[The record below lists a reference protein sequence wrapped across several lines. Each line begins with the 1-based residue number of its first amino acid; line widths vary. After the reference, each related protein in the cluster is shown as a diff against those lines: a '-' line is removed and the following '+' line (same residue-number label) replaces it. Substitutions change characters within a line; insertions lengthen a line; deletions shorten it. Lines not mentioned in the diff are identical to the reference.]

1 MTSRESTPASR
12 LFALPFADRMPRW
25 PRTVPVS
32 KARMIRRIAALAS
45 LGLALFVATPLAAKC
60 VGQNLFDS
68 MDPARR
74 AKIEAAAQSVP
85 FSAGNFWR
93 ATKGDQVITLAGT
106 YHFDDPRHAPTL
118 AALTPIITSAT
129 TVLVEAGPE
138 EEKALNALL
147 ARDPSK
153 MVITTGPTLAQQLP
167 PEVWDPLKDAMS
179 DRGIPAFMAAK
190 FKPWYVLTLLSIPPC
205 AMAEMTQKPKGLD
218 GAVIDTALAAG
229 VPVLGLEPFD
239 TLFTI
244 FDGMTQDELTEMLVS
259 TLAIEDVSEDY
270 FTTLVD
276 SYFAGESRAAWELM
290 RFVSYDLPGYT
301 REEIDAEFARMEE
314 LVASSRNR
322 AWIPVLT
329 EAAAQGPVFTAFGA
343 LHLSG
348 QDGVL
353 NLLQKEGFT
362 LEELKL

>member
-1 MTSRESTPASR
+1 MPLRESTPSPGFSHCLLPIRCHDGHEPYQLREACMSR
-12 LFALPFADRMPRW
+12 LITAASAL
-25 PRTVPVS
+25 
-32 KARMIRRIAALAS
+32 
-45 LGLALFVATPLAAKC
+45 LFCLSATSLAARC
-60 VGQNLFDS
+60 VGQNLFDA
-68 MDPARR
+68 MDPSRR
-74 AKIEAAAQSVP
+74 AEIVAATEAVP
-85 FSAGNFWR
+85 FARGNFWR
-93 ATKGDQVITLAGT
+93 ATRGDQVITIAGT
-106 YHFDDPRHAPTL
+106 YHFDDPRHAPNL
-118 AALTPIITSAT
+118 AALTPAITSAT

-138 EEKALNALL
+138 EEKALNALI

-167 PEVWDPLKDAMS
+167 AEVWDPLKRAMS
-179 DRGIPAFMAAK
+179 NRGIPSFMAAK

-229 VPVLGLEPFD
+229 VPVKGLEPFD

-244 FDGMTQDELTEMLVS
+244 FDGMTKDELTEMLVS

-276 SYFAGESRAAWELM
+276 SYFAEDSRAAWELM

-301 REEIDAEFARMEE
+301 RDQIDAEFARMEE
-314 LVASSRNR
+314 LVAASRNR

-329 EAAAQGPVFTAFGA
+329 EAAAKGPVFTAFGA

-348 QDGVL
+348 EDGVL
-353 NLLQKEGFT
+353 NLLQAEGFT
-362 LEELKL
+362 LEELAF